1 MSENYLDISRL
12 IPKIN
17 YAKLLG
23 VLLEGKDMYLERSIE
38 TEVNRRIND
47 GKVIVLFGA
56 RQTGKTTLVLHLL
69 DHPSVRGGPV
79 SITRACSP
87 NVT

>member
-1 MSENYLDISRL
+1 MWGVSPREVFDTFSVVPENYLDISRL

-23 VLLEGKDMYLERSIE
+23 VLLEGKDMYIERSIE

-47 GKVIVLFGA
+47 GKVIVLFG
-56 RQTGKTTLVLHLL
+56 VL
-69 DHPSVRGGPV
+69 RK
-79 SITRACSP
+79 
-87 NVT
+87 